1 MQRDFCLGSEWLYY
15 KIYTGVKTSDYILL
29 KKLNPVIS
37 DLEKKKIIQKW
48 FFIRYKDTEEHIR
61 IRFLV
66 KDNKHLA
73 AVIQAFYPLFE
84 ELLEQNLVW
93 KIQTDTYKRELER
106 YGEKTI
112 TESEFIFWKDS
123 KMILQYLELK
133 SSFPLQELPLLF
145 SFYAID
151 TFLDLFQLSNN
162 DKLLLL
168 NELQISFNTE
178 FETDKE
184 QRKVIDKNYRLLEP
198 QIQSILNGTY
208 NNDLNEIFKIVDYK
222 SKEIQETI
230 LTIRNKIEI
239 SMQSFLSSHIHMM
252 INRQYTSKQ
261 RMYELIIYSHLYKYY
276 KTLNYSRFTLVSA
289 V

>member
-29 KKLNPVIS
+29 KKLQPIIS
-37 DLEKKKIIQKW
+37 NLQNKKIIQKW

-178 FETDKE
+178 LETDKE

-198 QIQSILNGTY
+198 QIQSVLNGSY

-222 SKEIQETI
+222 SNEIQETI

-239 SMQSFLSSHIHMM
+239 SLHSFLSSHIHMM

-276 KTLNYSRFTLVSA
+276 KTLNYSRSTLVSA

>member
-29 KKLNPVIS
+29 KKLQPIIS
-37 DLEKKKIIQKW
+37 NLQNKKIIQKW

-66 KDNKHLA
+66 KDTKHLA

-133 SSFPLQELPLLF
+133 SSFLLQELPLLF

-222 SKEIQETI
+222 SSEIQETI

-239 SMQSFLSSHIHMM
+239 SLHSFLSSHIHMM

-276 KTLNYSRFTLVSA
+276 KTLNYSRSTLVSD